1 MKINVSQ
8 EQSNWFAFKEASA
21 YKRGVRRSA
30 TWIVLV
36 SSTTATH
43 GDAVTVLSS
52 VFITAQNDARNIVYL
67 ISWLQKVSLE
77 QLLFDQAKVLFP
89 IL

>member
-21 YKRGVRRSA
+21 YIGGVRRSA
-30 TWIVLV
+30 TWIVF
-36 SSTTATH
+36 TATH
-43 GDAVTVLSS
+43 GDALTVLSS
-52 VFITAQNDARNIVYL
+52 VFITAQNNARNIVYL

-77 QLLFDQAKVLFP
+77 QQVLFP